1 MIAEAG
7 DSLVEVLVALVLVA
21 LTGGALAAVM
31 ATSGRAL
38 VAARRDATGVSL
50 AAGRLETLR
59 ARPRA
64 NGADGASFDGVDFVR
79 TWTVTPGRGRPDAL
93 AVDVGWPGHAIVL
106 GTEALP

>member
-1 MIAEAG
+1 MIGDAG

-21 LTGGALAAVM
+21 MTGGALAAVM

-38 VAARRDATGVSL
+38 VAVRRDATGVSL
-50 AAGRLETLR
+50 AVGRLETLR
-59 ARPRA
+59 AGPRA
-64 NGADGASFDGVDFVR
+64 NGSDGAPLDGVDFAR

-93 AVDVGWPGHAIVL
+93 AVDVGWTGHAITL

>member
-1 MIAEAG
+1 MIGDAG

-38 VAARRDATGVSL
+38 VASRRDATGVSL

-59 ARPRA
+59 AGPRA
-64 NGADGASFDGVDFVR
+64 SGVDGTSLDGVDFVR
-79 TWTVTPGRGRPDAL
+79 TWAVAPGRGRPDAL
-93 AVDVGWPGHAIVL
+93 AVDVGWPGHAIAL
-106 GTEALP
+106 GTEALR